1 MSIKNR
7 LRQARLDYQARAG
20 VVVSIT
26 DVAHAL
32 GVTRQ
37 TVSAWERGVS
47 LPSVQQLA
55 RLAALYGVG
64 LDDLLTLEGDP
75 ESGAAEG

>member
-7 LRQARLDYQARAG
+7 LRQARLDYQARSG
-20 VVVSIT
+20 VIVSIT